1 MFFVCDKKTN
11 QRGPR
16 GESPKIRQYLAAF
29 APAMQ
34 KTMTP
39 LAAIF
44 RPPEVDL
51 RVQPQ
56 NFEESRRPERRQPHE
71 IQGQRAD
78 DRCLKIVQL

>member
-1 MFFVCDKKTN
+1 
-11 QRGPR
+11 
-16 GESPKIRQYLAAF
+16 
-29 APAMQ
+29 MQ
-34 KTMTP
+34 KTVTP
-39 LAAIF
+39 LAAMF